1 MAKIKMAMRETGQI
15 DAKKEM
21 TAKLEVKLQ
30 LSFFYS
36 GLLKKFS
43 RGAF

>member
-1 MAKIKMAMRETGQI
+1 MAMRETGQI